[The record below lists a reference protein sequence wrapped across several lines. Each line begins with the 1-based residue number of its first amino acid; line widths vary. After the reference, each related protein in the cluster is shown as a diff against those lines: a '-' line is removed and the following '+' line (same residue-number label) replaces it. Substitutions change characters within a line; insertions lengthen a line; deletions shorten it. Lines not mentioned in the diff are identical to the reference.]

1 LQNYRNNNNRRPRN
15 FNQQSQGQKSGIY
28 VEVRN
33 GDVNAALRKFKK
45 KVQES
50 GVLQEYRE
58 RQEYVKPSEKR
69 KMAKAAAKRRHKR
82 AMEKRFDE
90 QGY

>member
-1 LQNYRNNNNRRPRN
+1 MQNYRNRRPRHWHKEPT
-15 FNQQSQGQKSGIY
+15 QQGKGIY

-69 KMAKAAAKRRHKR
+69 KRDKAAAKRRHER
-82 AMEKRFDE
+82 AMKKRLAE

>member
-1 LQNYRNNNNRRPRN
+1 MNRNYRQNHKHNRNRSYDPSR
-15 FNQQSQGQKSGIY
+15 KGIY

-33 GDVNAALRKFKK
+33 GDISGAIRKFKK

-50 GVLQEYRE
+50 GILQEVKD

-69 KMAKAAAKRRHKR
+69 KRDKAAAKRRHERNMKKR
-82 AMEKRFDE
+82 QLE

>member
-1 LQNYRNNNNRRPRN
+1 MQNYRNRRPRHWHKEPT
-15 FNQQSQGQKSGIY
+15 QQGKGIY

-69 KMAKAAAKRRHKR
+69 KREKAAGKARWLKKENK
-82 AMEKRFDE
+82 MKQDM
-90 QGY
+90 GL

>member
-1 LQNYRNNNNRRPRN
+1 LNRNYRQNHKHNRNHSYDPSR
-15 FNQQSQGQKSGIY
+15 KGIY

-33 GDVNAALRKFKK
+33 GDVTGAIRKFKK

-50 GVLQEYRE
+50 GILQEVKD

-69 KMAKAAAKRRHKR
+69 KRNKAAAKRRQQRELKKR
-82 AMEKRFDE
+82 QLE

>member
-1 LQNYRNNNNRRPRN
+1 MQNYRNKRPRQHWN
-15 FNQQSQGQKSGIY
+15 KEPTKGKGIY

-69 KMAKAAAKRRHKR
+69 KRDKAAAKRRQQR
-82 AMEKRFDE
+82 AMQKRLQE